1 MSDNI
6 KVAGYVKKVVYNGN
20 IEYRNFNP
28 DLVGL
33 QLTSDGG
40 TPLFTMG
47 NFSITTNM
55 DPKQNKNYNI
65 GGFSEF
71 YSLDNLAPSAEMVQT
86 LLSDNAGVILN
97 LDKSKLNYY
106 ALFGS
111 LTEFVRV
118 SLENI
123 ITKWP
128 AALYVTPFSVNGLG
142 QSTVS
147 PTYQDYSYDI
157 ISDTS
162 TFKVNTSLLSNKF
175 EINYLKNGT
184 IAYTFNETNDM
195 RNLTVNYA
203 SYVIYTNNVEYDVI
217 GFTGSTELTND
228 YIYFKVK
235 GDVFSG
241 ISPTIVYHIKPN
253 KINEDLFF
261 NGLNN
266 FESYLL
272 NRETLPKYKAVFN
285 IPTTSEGG
293 VLIYNDI
300 EIIWPVTDGYN
311 IDFDGGGYLDYA
323 SQLVE
328 IATNYDNN
336 TSNLM
341 NRFLVSES
349 ISAFDTTPVH
359 LDEEHLDTSG
369 QKVNKTLNIY
379 GRAFDDFNA
388 YITSISFANVV
399 TYNKQDNMPDKF
411 LKNLAS
417 VLGWDVVSSILGND
431 LLTNYVKTSQS
442 NYTGQAVGLTP
453 VQADIELWRRIILNT
468 PWIWKSKGARKS
480 IEFLLNFIGAPKG
493 LVEFNEYVYLVD
505 KPIDVDLF
513 QTLLELNGL
522 DTDLSLYPIDSDG
535 YPYFLPNTD
544 SLYFQND
551 GLWYRETGGSGA
563 TIDILTGN
571 NPHLGPYD
579 GGFKYINQLITLIP
593 NFSAVTITGETVV
606 TGSTNLFTNYNLG
619 DITDYSGET
628 YVDVV
633 NLDGTNISDCV
644 VVTSEI
650 ISDPMP
656 TETYNDCG
664 CPSPI
669 GDDDS
674 LSICIEKIDKPVDKP
689 CGRLAKQPI
698 PNNETGYYVFEY
710 YQYNQD
716 GSIYSINGVPVMETS
731 IFTDRECC
739 KALNG
744 KPVYTDVV
752 DSNTGD
758 IQSGYACCFSDNC
771 GCSVSC
777 NWYLNPEPYYIIGQ
791 SLPYLTFTTLYGVGV
806 NKMVFPDAS
815 ACPTDW
821 AIPVANFTDPFTG
834 EIGYAY
840 KLTEYGLQNYQTL
853 VTLYNNR
860 AEKGDCCGFNW
871 PVLSAPIISYSLLD
885 RLTVYKGP
893 DTFVFP
899 FITDSPQVVKCKV
912 LNPQDYYFNLSV
924 RATGSETAWTYSP
937 ITIGTQ
943 LYMSNVLGANPY
955 NALNGNYAISVNS
968 LTSTQNT
975 GLQANQKYVVQI
987 TNGVV
992 TNIINF
998 NTLPACK

>member
-6 KVAGYVKKVVYNGN
+6 KVAGYAKKVVYNGN

-33 QLTSDGG
+33 QLTSEGG

-65 GGFSEF
+65 GGFSDF

-86 LLSDNAGVILN
+86 LLTDNAGVILN
-97 LDKSKLNYY
+97 LDKSKLKYY

-147 PTYQDYSYDI
+147 PTYQDYNYDI
-157 ISDTS
+157 ITNAS

-184 IAYTFNETNDM
+184 IADTFNETNDM
-195 RNLTVNYA
+195 RNLTVNYG
-203 SYVIYTNNVEYDVI
+203 SYVIFTDNVEYDVI
-217 GFTGSTELTND
+217 GFTGSTDLTND

-241 ISPTIVYHIKPN
+241 APSTLVYHIKPN

-293 VLIYNDI
+293 IVIYNDI
-300 EIIWPVTDGYN
+300 ELTWPVTDGYN
-311 IDFDGGGYLDYA
+311 IDFDGGGYVDYA

-359 LDEEHLDTSG
+359 LAEEHLDTSG

-379 GRAFDDFNA
+379 GRAFDDFNT

-411 LKNLAS
+411 LKNLAG
-417 VLGWDVVSSILGND
+417 VLGWDVVSSILEND
-431 LLTNYVKTSQS
+431 LLTNYVKSSKST
-442 NYTGQAVGLTP
+442 YAGQAVGLTP
-453 VQADIELWRRIILNT
+453 VQADVELWRRIILNS

-480 IEFLLNFIGAPKG
+480 IEFLLKFIGTPKG
-493 LVEFNEYVYLVD
+493 LVEFNEYIYIAD
-505 KPIDVDLF
+505 KPIDIDLF
-513 QTLLELNGL
+513 LEVLELNGL
-522 DTDLSLYPIDSDG
+522 NTDLSLYPVDDDG
-535 YPYFLPNTD
+535 YPKFLPDTD
-544 SLYFQND
+544 DMYFQGN
-551 GLWYRETGGSGA
+551 GLWYRETGGSGS

-571 NPHLGPYD
+571 NPHIGPYD
-579 GGFKYINQLITLIP
+579 GGYKYINQLKTLIP
-593 NFSAVTITGETVV
+593 NFSAVTISGETVV
-606 TGSTNLFTNYNLG
+606 TGSTNLFINYNLG
-619 DITDYSGET
+619 NITDYSGET

-633 NLDGTNISDCV
+633 NVDGTNISDCV
-644 VVTSEI
+644 VVKSEI

-656 TETYNDCG
+656 TDNITDCG
-664 CPSPI
+664 CETAAS
-669 GDDDS
+669 DDA
-674 LSICIEKIDKPVDKP
+674 LSICVKKIDKPQPKP
-689 CGRLAKQPI
+689 CERLAFQPKM
-698 PNNETGYYVFEY
+698 NEETGYYVFEY
-710 YQYNQD
+710 YQYNRD
-716 GSIYSINGVPVMETS
+716 GSLYSIDGYPVMETS

-744 KPVYTDVV
+744 TPVYTDIV
-752 DSNTGD
+752 DSNTGN
-758 IQSGYACCFSDNC
+758 IQSGYACCFSNKC

-777 NWYLNPEPYYIIGQ
+777 NWYLNMEPYYFVGEQ
-791 SLPYLTFTTLYGVGV
+791 MPYLSFTTLYGVGTQ
-806 NKMVFPDAS
+806 KIVFPDSS
-815 ACPTDW
+815 ACAADW
-821 AIPVANFTDPFTG
+821 TTPVPNITDPYTG
-834 EIGYAY
+834 EVGVGC
-840 KLTEYGLQNYQTL
+840 KLTTYGLQNYQTL

-860 AEKGDCCGFNW
+860 ADKGDCCNFNW
-871 PVLSAPIISYSLLD
+871 PVQTAPTIRYNLKD
-885 RLTVYKGP
+885 KLTVFKTP
-893 DTFVFP
+893 DTFNYP
-899 FITDSPQVVKCKV
+899 FNGDTPQVVKCKT
-912 LNPQDYYFNLSV
+912 LNPQSYFIGLSV
-924 RATGSETAWTYSP
+924 TVNGPQAPWSYTP
-937 ITIGTQ
+937 IAIGTQ
-943 LYMSNVLGANPY
+943 LYVSNLLGAAPY
-955 NALNGNYAISVNS
+955 TSLNGNYSISVDS
-968 LTSTQNT
+968 LSSTLNT
-975 GLQANQKYVVQI
+975 GLQLNQKYVVQI

-998 NTLPACK
+998 NTLPAC